1 MEEIQS
7 QVVNIANGLSTL
19 SLVRLPDELFF
30 PRQLLHLFQEID
42 KKIPE
47 PWNFVIPTHPDN
59 VWLLNQNI
67 KVVTATAINYKS
79 HKSLKLFLHIPI
91 YEKNLRFDTNY
102 VFNIPTIYQFNKPI
116 KCERQPR
123 PMIRKSTRTRRY
135 LNQLRKIFRNNHPRI
150 NEMHRYCT

>member
-30 PRQLLHLFQEID
+30 PRHLLHLFQEID
-42 KKIPE
+42 KTIPE

-91 YEKNLRFDTNY
+91 YEKTFVSIRTTSSIYLQFTNSINL
-102 VFNIPTIYQFNKPI
+102 
-116 KCERQPR
+116 
-123 PMIRKSTRTRRY
+123 
-135 LNQLRKIFRNNHPRI
+135 LNANASHGL
-150 NEMHRYCT
+150 